1 MVSLAER
8 FRQLTYGRPGVAI
21 AEGAV
26 PTRKGLP
33 TSTVNG
39 TSVPVSGVM
48 VKADTRP
55 PRVVTL
61 VATYR
66 NRPSGDIVRATGV
79 VFAPAEMGLRLP
91 AEVDTSPNSPSLP
104 IVNADM
110 VPLPLAE

>member
-1 MVSLAER
+1 MER
-8 FRQLTYGRPGVAI
+8 FRQLIYGRPGVAI

-26 PTRKGLP
+26 PARKGLP
-33 TSTVNG
+33 ISAVNG

-66 NRPSGDIVRATGV
+66 NRPSGDIVRATGLAL
-79 VFAPAEMGLRLP
+79 APADTGLRFP
-91 AEVDTSPNSPSLP
+91 ATLGTSVKSPSLP

-110 VPLPLAE
+110 VPPPLAE